1 MTRNKTLNE
10 THIFI
15 NRIHINLCH
24 CQFFFRWFNFDL
36 RVVKYAVAV
45 PGVGS
50 VFDVPAALEW
60 FEHFVL
66 LLPQQ
71 SRQQNEQ
78 HLGHKVEQ
86 MVADKC
92 HAPGTVVYA
101 GWLGVLSK
109 LKCVDC
115 LSRQPLLQTYDR
127 DQPVN

>member
-1 MTRNKTLNE
+1 M
-10 THIFI
+10 
-15 NRIHINLCH
+15 
-24 CQFFFRWFNFDL
+24 
-36 RVVKYAVAV
+36 KYAVAV
-45 PGVGS
+45 LDAGS

-60 FEHFVL
+60 FERFVL
-66 LLPQQ
+66 QPQQQ

-86 MVADKC
+86 MVAGKC

-115 LSRQPLLQTYDR
+115 LNRRPLPQTYDDR
-127 DQPVN
+127 VQPVN